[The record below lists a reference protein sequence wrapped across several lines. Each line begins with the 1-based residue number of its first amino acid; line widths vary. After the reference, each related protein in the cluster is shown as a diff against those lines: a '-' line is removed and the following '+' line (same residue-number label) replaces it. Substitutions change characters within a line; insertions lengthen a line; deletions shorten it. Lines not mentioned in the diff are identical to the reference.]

1 MWGAL
6 QTTRPPLCHAPARG
20 GDASAHSAFSHCLP
34 VYEKCAILRTH
45 LPFGQQRECIAAQH
59 CLLPDQA
66 STHVRVGQ
74 LLTLGILKT
83 FSLIPHIDALEG
95 S

>member
-1 MWGAL
+1 MHELTVPSPTA
-6 QTTRPPLCHAPARG
+6 CHCMKSVP
-20 GDASAHSAFSHCLP
+20 FC
-34 VYEKCAILRTH
+34 TH
-45 LPFGQQRECIAAQH
+45 TSLLGSKRECIVAQH
-59 CLLPDQA
+59 CLLPNQA

-83 FSLIPHIDALEG
+83 VSLIPHIDALEG